1 MNPNP
6 NQSYISSFQTVH
18 PNQEQAAPPQPRVQ
32 EEPKAE
38 YTVSNAKKYIN
49 AELSLQLYGPVP
61 DDVIE
66 SRRKSC
72 MECPARFSSSHLAD
86 SVGFCKA
93 CGCGVSA
100 RSRLSVKI
108 QMPDSECPSKKW
120 AKANGRHKTFKDRLK
135 SWLIRRIID

>member
-18 PNQEQAAPPQPRVQ
+18 PNADQNASSKERVA
-32 EEPKAE
+32 EDPKPE
-38 YTVSNAKKYIN
+38 YTVRNAKKYIN
-49 AELSLQLYGPVP
+49 AELSLQLHGPVP
-61 DDVIE
+61 NEVAE
-66 SRRKSC
+66 ERKNKC
-72 MECPARFSSSHLAD
+72 LGCPSRFSSTQLAD
-86 SVGFCKA
+86 SIGFCKA

-120 AKANGRHKTFKDRLK
+120 LKSQGRHKRFRDRIK
-135 SWLIRRIID
+135 SWLIRKIID